1 MSFEIQNIHRLF
13 YFNSYI
19 KTWLVKENVL
29 KKRNHKLGQN
39 TVYKLVYARAY
50 LRVILKYFFSIYL
63 FFFNTNNS
71 EKKENN

>member
-13 YFNSYI
+13 YFNSCI

-39 TVYKLVYARAY
+39 NVYKLVYARAY

-63 FFFNTNNS
+63 FFFSTNNS